1 MSFKILLSG
10 QNRLVRSEILSLTRH
25 LAKILRKS
33 TEKYNAQYFLFKLE
47 NEQSPSKNDSFL
59 NLNMICVLRPL
70 TAVKTPPCL
79 KVKLGLAVLNL
90 VEVVV

>member
-1 MSFKILLSG
+1 M
-10 QNRLVRSEILSLTRH
+10 
-25 LAKILRKS
+25 A
-33 TEKYNAQYFLFKLE
+33 
-47 NEQSPSKNDSFL
+47 SKNAKNNSLLF